1 MVAGTIIPLDHVRL
15 ADRPLVV
22 CDIDEVVLEFLSPFA
37 AFLNSRGHDLLPRS
51 FRLHG
56 NIVES
61 ATGEVAADA
70 VVDALQEDFFRLQ
83 EDWQTPAALAVETL
97 DALGRDADVVFLTA
111 MPPRHSEARHR
122 LLHRFGLAYPL
133 VATEAA
139 KGPVVQALHRSRPL
153 PLAFIDDIHFNHLSV
168 QESAPEALLIQLMA
182 NATFRAMAPD
192 PGAKVLRATDWCHA
206 ERLIRA
212 HFEKSADR

>member
-1 MVAGTIIPLDHVRL
+1 MVAGTIFPLDHVRL

-56 NIVES
+56 NIIES
-61 ATGEVAADA
+61 ATGEAAIDT

-83 EDWQTPAALAVETL
+83 EDWQTPAVLAVETL
-97 DALGRDADVVFLTA
+97 GALGRDADIVFLTA
-111 MPPRHSEARHR
+111 MPPRHAEARRR
-122 LLHRFGLAYPL
+122 LLHRIGLTFPL

-153 PLAFIDDIHFNHLSV
+153 PLAFVDDIHFNHLSV
-168 QESAPEALLIQLMA
+168 QGSVPEALLVQLMA
-182 NATFRAMAPD
+182 NQVFRAMAPD
-192 PGAKVLRATDWCHA
+192 PGEKVLRATDWRHA

-212 HFEKSADR
+212 HFARPPF